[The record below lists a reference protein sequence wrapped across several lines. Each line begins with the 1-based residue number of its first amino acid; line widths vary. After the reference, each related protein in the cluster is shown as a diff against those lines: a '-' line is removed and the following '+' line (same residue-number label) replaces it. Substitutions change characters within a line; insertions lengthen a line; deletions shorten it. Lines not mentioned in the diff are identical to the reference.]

1 MPSWKRSFYVIWFA
15 ELIAIA
21 GFNTT
26 TPIIPLF
33 LRDLGITDPGRLNYW
48 NGLSQS
54 ASALALA
61 LLAPVWGSLADGYGR
76 KPMILRAMFG
86 GAALISLMALTT
98 EPWQVFALRT
108 LQGCVTGTVAAATVF
123 VASIVP
129 KEEAGYRLGLLQM
142 AIFLGGAVGPLFG
155 GFVADAAGPRV
166 NFLAT
171 GAFLALSGLLVL
183 RFVREDFI
191 PVPRPG
197 SIFRNALPDL
207 SPAVRN
213 PALAALLLVTFA
225 VQFASQVAV
234 SIMTLLVFHLLGDVP
249 TVGRV
254 SGLLIGAGT
263 LAAALSAAAVG
274 RVSGRV
280 GYGRTLMGC
289 IAGALVF
296 YVFQGFARTPAQLF
310 WFRIGSGIFLGGTM
324 PSVNAL
330 IARLCEP
337 GRQGSTYGLSSSV
350 SSAGAALG
358 PAVGALVA
366 ATAGYPFVFFT
377 ASAILLGTGLIV
389 VRASAHGITFSSGS
403 PSGAPDP
410 EPRTGSKASGP
421 EGG

>member
-1 MPSWKRSFYVIWFA
+1 MRSWKQSFYVIWFA

-33 LRDLGITDPGRLNYW
+33 LRDLGITDPGGLNYW

-61 LLAPVWGSLADGYGR
+61 LFAPIWGSLADGYGR

-86 GAALISLMALTT
+86 GAVLISLMALTT

-142 AIFLGGAVGPLFG
+142 AIFLGGSIGPLFG

-171 GAFLALSGLLVL
+171 GAILACSGFLVW
-183 RFVREDFI
+183 RFVDEEF
-191 PVPRPG
+191 VPASRSG
-197 SIFRNALPDL
+197 SLLRNAVPDL
-207 SPAVRN
+207 SPAARN

-225 VQFASQVAV
+225 VQFASQIAV
-234 SIMTLLVFHLLGDVP
+234 SILPLVVIDMSGP
-249 TVGRV
+249 GPNVGKV
-254 SGLLIGAGT
+254 SGLIIGAGT

-274 RVSGRV
+274 RISGRM
-280 GYGRTLMGC
+280 GYGRTLVGC
-289 IAGALVF
+289 VAGAMFF
-296 YVFQGFARTPAQLF
+296 YALQGFARTPAQLL
-310 WFRIGSGIFLGGTM
+310 WLRTGSGLFLGGTM

-330 IARLCEP
+330 ISRLCDP
-337 GRQGSTYGLSSSV
+337 GKQGSTYGLSSSV
-350 SSAGAALG
+350 SAAGAAAG
-358 PAVGALVA
+358 PAVGAVVA
-366 ATAGYPFVFFT
+366 AAAGYPFVFFA
-377 ASAILLGTGLIV
+377 ASGILMATGLIV
-389 VRASAHGITFSSGS
+389 VRASAHGITFGSGS
-403 PSGAPDP
+403 RPGVPEVRPAPGGGDS
-410 EPRTGSKASGP
+410 EGS
-421 EGG
+421 